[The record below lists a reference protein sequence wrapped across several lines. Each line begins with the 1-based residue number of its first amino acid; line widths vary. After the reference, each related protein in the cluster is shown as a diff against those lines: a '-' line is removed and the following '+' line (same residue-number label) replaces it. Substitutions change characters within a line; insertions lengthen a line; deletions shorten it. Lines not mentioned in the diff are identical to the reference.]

1 MGKSTKGTKT
11 AAVKA
16 RKERSLTTNL
26 SPTSGTSSTSR
37 AKTASRASKTAS
49 RASKPVSRASKPASR
64 ASKPAS
70 RASKAASR
78 ASKPASRASKP
89 ASRASKPA
97 SRVKTTSHA
106 TSPKMKGDGA
116 PVTPTKPRSVR
127 PPPSIKR
134 GGRRS
139 AFSPSTPD
147 TATTASSRT
156 ATLSSKDDSPRSTNS
171 GRKLRRNLGNLNIEP
186 EENGRKKKKVVQ
198 DLPKAETLPWSN
210 LKELTAIA
218 KACDLDFEDDSPDSL
233 IEALYHSYTPKHMLG
248 VYVMANTEMGM
259 VPNFELFN
267 TRATGEKTF
276 VEIIS
281 KWMNKE
287 ANLAIPQEVNV
298 AR

>member
-1 MGKSTKGTKT
+1 
-11 AAVKA
+11 
-16 RKERSLTTNL
+16 
-26 SPTSGTSSTSR
+26 
-37 AKTASRASKTAS
+37 
-49 RASKPVSRASKPASR
+49 
-64 ASKPAS
+64 
-70 RASKAASR
+70 
-78 ASKPASRASKP
+78 
-89 ASRASKPA
+89 
-97 SRVKTTSHA
+97 
-106 TSPKMKGDGA
+106 MKGDGA

-127 PPPSIKR
+127 PPPLIKR

-139 AFSPSTPD
+139 ALSPSTPD

-171 GRKLRRNLGNLNIEP
+171 GRKLRRNLGKLNIEP
-186 EENGRKKKKVVQ
+186 EENERKKKKVVQ
-198 DLPKAETLPWSN
+198 DLPKAETLPWYN

-218 KACDLDFEDDSPDSL
+218 KACDLDFEDDSPESL

-267 TRATGEKTF
+267 TRGTGKKAF